1 MIRVT
6 LLINDPDRYLSI
18 KVKRMSSFVH
28 KWKRSS
34 GPGFGEKVREAVKPG
49 MPLRPRL
56 EQAIRQIQ
64 VQVAKLESTSA
75 KLKERDNAIFNKV
88 VSALQKH
95 DQQHASIYANELAEI
110 RKMHK
115 LVSNGTLAMEQIVLR
130 LSTVQELGDI
140 AVTLTPAMGVIRN
153 VKSKLISVLPEAEN
167 EIGEI
172 SGLLNGILVDASQM
186 GGAATINLEGT
197 NDESE
202 KILKEAVAVAEEKI
216 RDDFPDLPS
225 VPDESKEPTGYT

>member
-1 MIRVT
+1 
-6 LLINDPDRYLSI
+6 
-18 KVKRMSSFVH
+18 
-28 KWKRSS
+28 
-34 GPGFGEKVREAVKPG
+34 

-64 VQVAKLESTSA
+64 VQVAKLETTSA

-88 VSALQKH
+88 VTSLQKH

-153 VKSKLISVLPEAEN
+153 AKSTL
-167 EIGEI
+167 I
-172 SGLLNGILVDASQM
+172 SGL
-186 GGAATINLEGT
+186 
-197 NDESE
+197 
-202 KILKEAVAVAEEKI
+202 
-216 RDDFPDLPS
+216 P
-225 VPDESKEPTGYT
+225 